1 MLTCNFIFVGLKFVS
16 VKNQNGKVTGE
27 DLPPLMAKLKAF
39 REFTEEEIRGILG
52 ELNSDL
58 SEEID
63 FEAFLRVSILCLLV
77 SLISLSL
84 PLEVDK

>member
-1 MLTCNFIFVGLKFVS
+1 MLTCNFFFVGLKFVS

-63 FEAFLRVSILCLLV
+63 FEAFLRVRILSSCF
-77 SLISLSL
+77 SDFSL
-84 PLEVDK
+84 PSPGS

>member
-52 ELNSDL
+52 ELNYDL

-63 FEAFLRVSILCLLV
+63 FEAFLRVRILSSCF
-77 SLISLSL
+77 SDFSL
-84 PLEVDK
+84 PSSSS

>member
-63 FEAFLRVSILCLLV
+63 FEAFLRVRILSSCF
-77 SLISLSL
+77 SDFSL
-84 PLEVDK
+84 PSPGS

>member
-63 FEAFLRVSILCLLV
+63 FEAFLMVRILSSCF
-77 SLISLSL
+77 SDFSL
-84 PLEVDK
+84 PSSGS

>member
-52 ELNSDL
+52 ELNYDL

-63 FEAFLRVSILCLLV
+63 FEAFLRVRILSSCF
-77 SLISLSL
+77 SDFSL
-84 PLEVDK
+84 PSPGS